1 MQHTILETNAPQC
14 QVDYAWPICKMAQ
27 TWKKSN
33 LHEMSWTTISQPFF
47 QGKIQIGEGK
57 ITLKMNH
64 KVD

>member
-1 MQHTILETNAPQC
+1 MP
-14 QVDYAWPICKMAQ
+14 
-27 TWKKSN
+27 
-33 LHEMSWTTISQPFF
+33 WTTISQPFA